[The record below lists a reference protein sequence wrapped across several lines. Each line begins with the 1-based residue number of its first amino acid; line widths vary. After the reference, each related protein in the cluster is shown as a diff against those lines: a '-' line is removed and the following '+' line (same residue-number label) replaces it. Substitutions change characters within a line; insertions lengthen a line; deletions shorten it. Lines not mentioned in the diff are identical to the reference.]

1 MCHIEFTKGPV
12 TLMQSSRI
20 MTANN
25 SEQAHAEKA
34 RQELRRFVGALGDR
48 LGELEQLAQLARRF
62 NVFSADE
69 YTEFKQL
76 FLTFRD
82 LCDEFQML
90 SRLAESSLANLDPGD
105 EASVTEA
112 AEMEATYR
120 KLQAPML
127 RAMIRTNLRLLR
139 VWDQRLLAGEGL
151 PYGARELFRETVRII
166 DIARDE
172 LLRPRYMTLLDEE
185 ALEDAAKAEKLLR
198 TLIAKAPQLFDFLE
212 SQTIDTELMR
222 LINGLPN

>member
-1 MCHIEFTKGPV
+1 
-12 TLMQSSRI
+12 MQALRMMS
-20 MTANN
+20 ANN
-25 SEQAHAEKA
+25 TEQANAERA
-34 RQELRRFVGALGDR
+34 RLELRRFVGALGDR

-82 LCDEFQML
+82 LCDEFQTL
-90 SRLAESSLANLDPGD
+90 SRLAETSLANLDTRDKDNAG
-105 EASVTEA
+105 EA

-120 KLQAPML
+120 TLQVPML

-139 VWDQRLLAGEGL
+139 VWDQRLQAGEGL
-151 PYGARELFRETVRII
+151 PYGSRELFRETVRII
-166 DIARDE
+166 DTARNE
-172 LLRPRYMTLLDEE
+172 LLRPRYMELLEEE
-185 ALEDAAKAEKLLR
+185 ALEDAAKADKLLR
-198 TLIAKAPQLFDFLE
+198 SLIARAPQLFDFLE
-212 SQTIDTELMR
+212 SHTIDAELMR

>member
-1 MCHIEFTKGPV
+1 MQ
-12 TLMQSSRI
+12 TLRM

-25 SEQAHAEKA
+25 SEQANAE
-34 RQELRRFVGALGDR
+34 RTRLELRRFVGALGDR
-48 LGELEQLAQLARRF
+48 LGELEKLAQLARRF

-69 YTEFKQL
+69 YSEFKQL

-90 SRLAESSLANLDPGD
+90 SRLAESSLANLDPRD
-105 EASVTEA
+105 KDNADEA

-120 KLQAPML
+120 ELQVPML

-139 VWDQRLLAGEGL
+139 VWDQRLQAGEGL

-166 DIARDE
+166 DTARNE
-172 LLRPRYMTLLDEE
+172 LLRPRYMELLEEE
-185 ALEDAAKAEKLLR
+185 ALEDAGKADKLLR
-198 TLIAKAPQLFDFLE
+198 SLISRAPQLFDFLE
-212 SQTIDTELMR
+212 NKTIDTELMR

>member
-1 MCHIEFTKGPV
+1 
-12 TLMQSSRI
+12 MQASRI
-20 MTANN
+20 MTATN

-48 LGELEQLAQLARRF
+48 LGELEKLAQLAHRF
-62 NVFSADE
+62 KVFSADE

-90 SRLAESSLANLDPGD
+90 SRLAESSLANLDQSD
-105 EASVTEA
+105 KDNLDA
-112 AEMEATYR
+112 ATEMEATYR

-127 RAMIRTNLRLLR
+127 RAMIRTNLRLLK

-151 PYGARELFRETVRII
+151 PYGSRELFRETVRII
-166 DIARDE
+166 DTARNE
-172 LLRPRYMTLLDEE
+172 LLRPRYMELLEEE
-185 ALEDAAKAEKLLR
+185 ALEDAARADKLLR

-212 SQTIDTELMR
+212 RQTIDAELMR
-222 LINGLPN
+222 LINDLPN

>member
-1 MCHIEFTKGPV
+1 MHAT
-12 TLMQSSRI
+12 RI

-48 LGELEQLAQLARRF
+48 LGELEQLAQMAHRF

-172 LLRPRYMTLLDEE
+172 LLRPRYMTLLNEE

-198 TLIAKAPQLFDFLE
+198 TLIAKAPELFDFLE
-212 SQTIDTELMR
+212 GQAIDTELMR

>member
-1 MCHIEFTKGPV
+1 
-12 TLMQSSRI
+12 MQASRI

-48 LGELEQLAQLARRF
+48 LGELEQLAQLAHRF
-62 NVFSADE
+62 RVFSTDDYA
-69 YTEFKQL
+69 EFKQL

-90 SRLAESSLANLDPGD
+90 SRLAESSLANLDQ
-105 EASVTEA
+105 SVKDNLDA
-112 AEMEATYR
+112 ATEMEATYR

-139 VWDQRLLAGEGL
+139 VWDQRLQAGEGL
-151 PYGARELFRETVRII
+151 PYGSRELFRETVRIV
-166 DIARDE
+166 DTARNE
-172 LLRPRYMTLLDEE
+172 LLRPRYMELLEEE
-185 ALEDAAKAEKLLR
+185 ALEDAAKADKLLR

-212 SQTIDTELMR
+212 SQEIDTELMR